1 MTHEEAE
8 RNGVSLERSSLK
20 SAHER
25 IVEMLMTGERINLLL
40 PSRRA
45 LPRLQPSASPRRA

>member
-8 RNGVSLERSSLK
+8 RNGVSVERSSLK